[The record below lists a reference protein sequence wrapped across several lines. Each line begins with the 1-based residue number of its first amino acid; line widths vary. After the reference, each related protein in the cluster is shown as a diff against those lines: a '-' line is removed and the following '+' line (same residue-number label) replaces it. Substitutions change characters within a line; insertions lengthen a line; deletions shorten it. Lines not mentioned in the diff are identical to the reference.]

1 MSKGTYYVTTP
12 IYYPSDK
19 LHIGHAYTTVAA
31 DTIAKYKAMQGYE
44 TMFLT
49 GSDEHGQKIQRKAL
63 EAGKEPKEYVDEI
76 VASFKALWQKLGIDY
91 DYFIRTTE
99 ERHIKVVQ
107 AIFQKLYDQGDIYKG
122 KYEGWYCT
130 PCETFWTDRQV
141 AEQEE
146 KLCPDC
152 GRKIEWVEEESYFF
166 RLSKYADRLLQHIK
180 DNPAFI
186 QPETR
191 RNEMVSFI
199 ESGLEDLSVSRTTFD
214 WGIPVPFDPDHVIYV
229 WIDALSNYITAIGY
243 ETEEENFQKYWPA
256 DLHLVGKDILRFH
269 TIIWP
274 IVLMALDLP
283 LPKQVFG
290 HGWLLTKTGK
300 MSKSKGNVVDP
311 VVLIE
316 DFGVDAIRYY
326 LLREVAFGAD
336 GAYSTEALIQRIN
349 SDLANDLGNLLN
361 RTISMVNKYF
371 GGVIPAAGP
380 EEEVDLDLK
389 NSASLMLAKVE
400 ENMEALKYTVAL
412 EELWT
417 FIRRSNKY
425 IDQTT
430 PWILAR
436 DEEQKE
442 RLATVLYNLVEALR
456 IIAGTLKPFMV
467 KTPYLMGEQLGI
479 EDLIRETKWEDLKV
493 WGQVKAGVKVKQGD
507 PIFPRIDLEEYFAE
521 VEKRKEKQAPGE
533 KETAKG
539 KETETVKEK
548 DLISYDEFSK
558 VEIRVAEVLEA
569 EKIEGSNKL
578 LKLQVD
584 LGTEKRQLVAGIGQ
598 HYQGEDLIGKK
609 ILMVA
614 NLQPAKIFG
623 VESNGMIL
631 AASNDEGKLVITT
644 VDQDIS
650 NGSRVK

>member
-1 MSKGTYYVTTP
+1 
-12 IYYPSDK
+12 
-19 LHIGHAYTTVAA
+19 
-31 DTIAKYKAMQGYE
+31 
-44 TMFLT
+44 
-49 GSDEHGQKIQRKAL
+49 
-63 EAGKEPKEYVDEI
+63 
-76 VASFKALWQKLGIDY
+76 
-91 DYFIRTTE
+91 
-99 ERHIKVVQ
+99 
-107 AIFQKLYDQGDIYKG
+107 
-122 KYEGWYCT
+122 
-130 PCETFWTDRQV
+130 
-141 AEQEE
+141 
-146 KLCPDC
+146 
-152 GRKIEWVEEESYFF
+152 
-166 RLSKYADRLLQHIK
+166 
-180 DNPAFI
+180 
-186 QPETR
+186 
-191 RNEMVSFI
+191 
-199 ESGLEDLSVSRTTFD
+199 
-214 WGIPVPFDPDHVIYV
+214 
-229 WIDALSNYITAIGY
+229 
-243 ETEEENFQKYWPA
+243 
-256 DLHLVGKDILRFH
+256 
-269 TIIWP
+269 
-274 IVLMALDLP
+274 
-283 LPKQVFG
+283 
-290 HGWLLTKTGK
+290 
-300 MSKSKGNVVDP
+300 
-311 VVLIE
+311 
-316 DFGVDAIRYY
+316 
-326 LLREVAFGAD
+326 
-336 GAYSTEALIQRIN
+336 
-349 SDLANDLGNLLN
+349 
-361 RTISMVNKYF
+361 MVNKYF